1 MNITKSIVAS
11 LAAAIAV
18 FSWMQSSGSKAVAGA
33 GAQGDSRATLPTGT
47 QAIDQAGHGQAAS
60 MARAQ
65 ANGQAGQPFPFVAG
79 VAAPSG
85 DTNPGSAKQPDVQAA
100 APLPEAE
107 IVSPEEAARRKK
119 MEKLGYMVPP
129 DYYTKNLASL
139 RQLAQRGDA
148 FALVHL
154 GEKYYFELNG
164 QRSNPE
170 FDPAMNYPDAAKK
183 SFSEALAVGNIRS
196 AAIISEIYLQ
206 ENNAVDAY
214 AWHLLSK
221 QLGDSISA
229 EWFEKTK
236 LFASLSEQQKQ
247 QAQAKLPY
255 LVNNI
260 NDLSSKYKV
269 KSPF

>member
-1 MNITKSIVAS
+1 MNITKSIVVG
-11 LAAAIAV
+11 LATAIAV
-18 FSWMQSSGSKAVAGA
+18 FSWMQTSGSKAVAGA
-33 GAQGDSRATLPTGT
+33 GAQGDSSATLPTGT
-47 QAIDQAGHGQAAS
+47 QAINQVGHGQAAS
-60 MARAQ
+60 MARTQ
-65 ANGQAGQPFPFVAG
+65 GNGQAGQPFPFVAG
-79 VAAPSG
+79 VADANSG
-85 DTNPGSAKQPDVQAA
+85 SNKQPGAQAS
-100 APLPEAE
+100 APLPEPE

-129 DYYTKNLASL
+129 DYYTKNLDSL

-196 AAIISEIYLQ
+196 AGIISEIYLQ

-247 QAQAKLPY
+247 QAQAKIPTLI
-255 LVNNI
+255 NNI
-260 NDLSSKYKV
+260 NDLSSRYKV